1 MPDVAE
7 KLGIT
12 ARDVRNLVRSQ
23 HLVGCRVEG
32 LEGSRVPSAF
42 LSAAEPGVPEAVA
55 AARASGP
62 VAVASYLIGPGF
74 FQRKLARAGGDVVAQ
89 PLGAHPGLVSV
100 VVDRYLSGCLCLE
113 S

>member
-42 LSAAEPGVPEAVA
+42 LSAAEPDGIVDGLRGSIIQLRDSGMTDDQVVEWLLTPHPELASSPVA
-55 AARASGP
+55 ALHAGQKHAVRRA
-62 VAVASYLIGPGF
+62 A
-74 FQRKLARAGGDVVAQ
+74 
-89 PLGAHPGLVSV
+89 
-100 VVDRYLSGCLCLE
+100 LSEAL
-113 S
+113 

>member
-1 MPDVAE
+1 M
-7 KLGIT
+7 
-12 ARDVRNLVRSQ
+12 
-23 HLVGCRVEG
+23 
-32 LEGSRVPSAF
+32 
-42 LSAAEPGVPEAVA
+42 
-55 AARASGP
+55 
-62 VAVASYLIGPGF
+62 AVASYLIGPGF